1 MDSTDKAGRSVL
13 RNRNLHII
21 FGVTLMAVLGV
32 SSITPAFPVM
42 SKALHINPR
51 QIGLLITVFT
61 LPGIF
66 LTPFLGMLADR
77 YGRKKILIPSLILFA
92 VAGASCAFLQTFN
105 GLLIA
110 RFFQGVGAT
119 SLGALNVTLIGDLF
133 RGRQRAAAMGY
144 NASVLSVGTASY
156 PTIGGSLALFGW
168 HYPFLLP
175 LFALPIAFVVLFF
188 LETRTIEKT
197 STLKNYLLMALK
209 AMSQRQVISLYLA
222 SLMTFIIL
230 YGAYLTYFPLLLN
243 LKFQANSFVIG
254 IIMSSMSAT
263 TALTSWQLGRLTRMF
278 SEKSLIKV
286 SYILYTLS
294 LLIIPKVTHE
304 YLFLLATILFGM
316 AQGINIPSIQ
326 TLLAGLAPEEY
337 RAIFMSVN
345 GMVLRLGQT
354 IGPLL
359 AGLFFALWGLDGT
372 FLSSAALA
380 ALLGSILFF
389 LIP

>member
-1 MDSTDKAGRSVL
+1 MDSSDNAERSVL

-42 SKALHINPR
+42 AKALHINPR

-133 RGRQRAAAMGY
+133 SGRQRAAAMGY

-188 LETRTIEKT
+188 LETRPIEKT
-197 STLKNYLLMALK
+197 STFKNYLLMALK

-243 LKFQANSFVIG
+243 LKFQVNSFVIG

-263 TALTSWQLGRLTRMF
+263 TALTSWQLRRLTRMF

-294 LLIIPKVTHE
+294 LLIIPQVTHE

>member
-42 SKALHINPR
+42 SKALHINPG

-294 LLIIPKVTHE
+294 LLIIPQVTHE

-359 AGLFFALWGLDGT
+359 AGLFFALWRLDGT
-372 FLSSAALA
+372 FFSSAALA

>member
-278 SEKSLIKV
+278 SEKILIKV

-294 LLIIPKVTHE
+294 LLIIPQVTHE

-372 FLSSAALA
+372 FFSSAALA

>member
-294 LLIIPKVTHE
+294 LLIIPQVTHE

>member
-1 MDSTDKAGRSVL
+1 
-13 RNRNLHII
+13 
-21 FGVTLMAVLGV
+21 
-32 SSITPAFPVM
+32 
-42 SKALHINPR
+42 
-51 QIGLLITVFT
+51 
-61 LPGIF
+61 
-66 LTPFLGMLADR
+66 
-77 YGRKKILIPSLILFA
+77 
-92 VAGASCAFLQTFN
+92 
-105 GLLIA
+105 
-110 RFFQGVGAT
+110 
-119 SLGALNVTLIGDLF
+119 
-133 RGRQRAAAMGY
+133 
-144 NASVLSVGTASY
+144 
-156 PTIGGSLALFGW
+156 
-168 HYPFLLP
+168 
-175 LFALPIAFVVLFF
+175 LPIAFVVLFF